1 MNMHISVLNM
11 TEGMATVSDSVRII
25 VNESPFYSTIIK
37 SGLGNFASIA
47 RRIKPSVEILTG
59 ETVKLNTIVKVLS
72 TFDSNTESVEDISLL
87 KKSKLAVEYKYKEY
101 DANNVS
107 EITEGTFLAFRTDG
121 HYRCLISSDDE
132 GEMALLRIILPEL
145 ASGRPGLTLFIVQY
159 LSIHGFKVKNIYRFD
174 REIVLTANMRDA
186 GKVVELVSNLL
197 YSS

>member
-1 MNMHISVLNM
+1 MHIYFPDMIEN
-11 TEGMATVSDSVRII
+11 MATVSDSVRII

-101 DANNVS
+101 DASNVS
-107 EITEGTFLAFRTDG
+107 EIIEGTFLAFKTDR
-121 HYRCLISSDDE
+121 HYRCLISSDDD
-132 GEMALLRIILPEL
+132 GEMALLRITLPEL

-159 LSIHGFKVKNIYRFD
+159 LSIHGFKAKNIYRFD
-174 REIVLTANMRDA
+174 REIVLTANMKDA
-186 GKVVELVSNLL
+186 GKVVELISNLL